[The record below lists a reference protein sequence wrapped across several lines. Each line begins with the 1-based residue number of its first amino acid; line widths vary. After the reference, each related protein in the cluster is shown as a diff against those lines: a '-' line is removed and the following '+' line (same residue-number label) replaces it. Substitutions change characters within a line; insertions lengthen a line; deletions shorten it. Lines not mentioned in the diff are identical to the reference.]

1 MWKRILEVI
10 KRVFSGKRQDELT
23 VDVLYEWAERH
34 RELFYG
40 FGEPVAGIWHVG
52 AGWEELGFF
61 PAVLWRLL
69 RDMGYQPE
77 VVLKKL
83 ARQRVIRRR
92 KRLIKGQKRWVI
104 LVERKSGTGDLK

>member
-1 MWKRILEVI
+1 MWKRILKVI
-10 KRVFSGKRQDELT
+10 KRVFSGKRRGELT

-40 FGEPVAGIWHVG
+40 FGKPVAGIWHVG

-77 VVLKKL
+77 VVLKKW
-83 ARQRVIRRR
+83 ARQGVIRRR
-92 KRLIKGQKRWVI
+92 KRLIKGQERWVI
-104 LVERKSGTGDLK
+104 LIEGKGGK